1 MGACEGAGGDLMQ
14 EAFGIVAM
22 VAMTPL
28 IVIQAMGL
36 VYGAKLKT
44 AAVEISGAAQTAG
57 AEASGFAG
65 MITEYDVEAYYD

>member
-1 MGACEGAGGDLMQ
+1 
-14 EAFGIVAM
+14 M

-44 AAVEISGAAQTAG
+44 VAVESEAALAQTREGSVALVG
-57 AEASGFAG
+57 S
-65 MITEYDVEAYYD
+65 ITDYNVEAYYD

>member
-1 MGACEGAGGDLMQ
+1 MR

-44 AAVEISGAAQTAG
+44 VAVEAGAALAKAREGSVALAG
-57 AEASGFAG
+57 S
-65 MITEYDVEAYYD
+65 ITDYDVEAYYD